1 MSNASGR
8 LLLMKVARVPMAV
21 LGGVGVLAIL
31 VVTVCGPLLI
41 ATNPNAVNVA
51 EAFTP
56 PGLRHPL
63 GTDDFGRDTL
73 SRVLYGG
80 RISFIAGLT
89 AVTLAT
95 SVGTFLGLLFGFYGG
110 AVDNV
115 GMRFLDVMMAFP
127 NLLLAL
133 AVVAVLGP
141 GLRNTILAVGTTFVP
156 IIARMVRATALR
168 LSLEEYV
175 VAARAIGSGDARL
188 VWRHLLPNVMPTII
202 VTSTLLFGWTVLSV
216 SALSFIG
223 VAVRPPTP
231 EWGEMLASARPHM
244 QTAWWVALGPGA
256 SLMLLILSINAL
268 GDGLRQVLDPRLRY

>member
-1 MSNASGR
+1 
-8 LLLMKVARVPMAV
+8 MKFTRVRMAV
-21 LGGVGVLAIL
+21 LGGIGLLMIF
-31 VVTVCGPLLI
+31 VVTVLGPLVVV
-41 ATNPNAVNVA
+41 TNPNAVNVS
-51 EAFTP
+51 EAFAP
-56 PGLRHPL
+56 PSLRHPL

-95 SVGTFLGLLFGFYGG
+95 SVGTAVGLLFGFYGG
-110 AVDNV
+110 AVDSV

-156 IIARMVRATALR
+156 VIARMVRATALR
-168 LSLEEYV
+168 LAPEEYV
-175 VAARAIGSGDARL
+175 IAARANGSGDARL

-202 VTSTLLFGWTVLSV
+202 VTSTLLFGWAVLSV

-231 EWGEMLASARPHM
+231 EWGEMLSSARPHM
-244 QTAWWVALGPGA
+244 ETAWWVALGPGA
-256 SLMLLILSINAL
+256 ALMLLILSINAL
-268 GDGLRQVLDPRLRY
+268 GDGLRQMLDPKLRY